1 MSPPAR
7 SRRAFLRSAGAFAL
21 AGLSGPVRTDAPA
34 ALCGF
39 ESGTRLLPPGTR
51 GWFAAVDLAAGPIE
65 LAAQAVAPAAGMPW
79 TAAYALVQGDAV
91 RLAPTLVAETGTR
104 ARITLRNRLDAPTIA
119 HWHGLANDTAN
130 DGAGFVLAAPG
141 STHPYDFVV
150 RNRAGLHWYHPHPH
164 GTAAGQ
170 LYSGLFGLIRVDDD
184 DERRLRRALG
194 LEWGVTELPLVLQ
207 DRREASYASNGVD
220 RHRGLLGHEATVN
233 GCAGAWVDA
242 ATRRYRLRILN
253 ASSARTYR
261 LALTRDGRPM
271 SFQVLGTDGGL
282 FAIPAPCESCFVSP
296 AERVDLLVDLRDV
309 PVGASVALETLDFD
323 PMHARLPEGV
333 EVAPATHGREGETTA
348 PPAGHASA
356 AALVTDPAVRSTG
369 RTWHEWPEGG
379 RKVLA
384 TFRVRSRET
393 DRGRL
398 PEVLSALPPID
409 VAGAP
414 ERALRLGFNKGRWRI
429 NDRVYVMHE
438 TPIELSRRTTE
449 VWLLRNYHTSM
460 PHAMHVHGTH
470 FRVLER
476 ETSPEQVAALATDA
490 RGRLATDLGL
500 KDTVLVW
507 PGESVRIA
515 IRFDIDY
522 QGPQTYLLHCHNMEH
537 EDGGMMLGVRVT

>member
-1 MSPPAR
+1 MSATAR
-7 SRRAFLRSAGAFAL
+7 PRRAFLKAAGALTL
-21 AGLSGPVRTDAPA
+21 AGVSGPVRTDASPS
-34 ALCGF
+34 LCGP
-39 ESGTRLLPPGTR
+39 ESGTRLLPPGAG
-51 GWFAAVDLAAGPIE
+51 GWFGTVDLAAGPVE
-65 LAAQAVAPAAGMPW
+65 LAAQAVAPTGGMPW
-79 TAAYALVQGDAV
+79 TIAYAVVEGDAV
-91 RLAPTLVAETGTR
+91 RLAPTFVTETGTR

-119 HWHGLANDTAN
+119 HWHGLANDVAN

-141 STHPYDFVV
+141 ATYAYDFAV

-170 LYSGLFGLIRVDDD
+170 LYSGLLGLIRVDDD

-207 DRREASYASNGVD
+207 DRRDAIYGADGVD

-233 GCAGAWVDA
+233 GCTGAWLDA

-261 LALTRDGRPM
+261 LALTRDGQRLP
-271 SFQVLGTDGGL
+271 FHVLGTDGGL
-282 FAIPAPCESCFVSP
+282 LAAPARCMSCFLSP

-309 PVGASVALETLDFD
+309 PLGASVALETLDFD
-323 PMHARLPEGV
+323 PMHAPIPEGV
-333 EVAPATHGREGETTA
+333 ESA
-348 PPAGHASA
+348 PPAHGNGAGPPASA
-356 AALVTDPAVRSTG
+356 PVHTSATAPVAGTVPG
-369 RTWHEWPEGG
+369 RARHAWPEGG
-379 RKVLA
+379 RRVLA
-384 TFRVRSRET
+384 TFRVRSRVE

-398 PEVLSALPPID
+398 PEALSTLPPVD

-414 ERALRLGFNKGRWRI
+414 ERALRMGFNKGRWRI
-429 NDRVYVMHE
+429 NDRVYAMHE
-438 TPIELSRRTTE
+438 TPIELPRRTTE

-476 ETSPEQVAALATDA
+476 ETSPEQVNALAVDE

-515 IRFDIDY
+515 VRFDIDY
-522 QGPQTYLLHCHNMEH
+522 DGPQTYLLHCHNMEH